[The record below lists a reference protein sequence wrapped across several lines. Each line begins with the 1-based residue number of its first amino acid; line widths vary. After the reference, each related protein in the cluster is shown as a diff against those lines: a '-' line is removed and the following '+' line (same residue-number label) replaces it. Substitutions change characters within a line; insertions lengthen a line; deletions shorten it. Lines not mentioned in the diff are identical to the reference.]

1 MSCTIAY
8 RGHVAIITIENPK
21 TLGALTRDI
30 QVQLGHH
37 MREAADRKDVY
48 ITLLA
53 GTGRFFS
60 SGADIREN
68 REAPSNEDS
77 RRHYVH
83 QMADLLDLAQTFY
96 THSNILVTAL
106 NGPVAG
112 LASAL
117 ISHSDFIY
125 AAPHTYLLAPFNSIG
140 IVVEGG
146 ATKSMVSR
154 MGAGLAKEALLM
166 ARRISIDQLLACGF
180 VNGVFEADA
189 SGKDAEQF
197 TQTVFTE
204 ICEGRLGA
212 HLSSASLLRTKQV
225 MSRADEIAYDAHSVR
240 EFVGGVEA
248 LQRGYPQD
256 QFRKM
261 QRGEKRHKL

>member
-1 MSCTIAY
+1 
-8 RGHVAIITIENPK
+8 
-21 TLGALTRDI
+21 
-30 QVQLGHH
+30 
-37 MREAADRKDVY
+37 
-48 ITLLA
+48 
-53 GTGRFFS
+53 
-60 SGADIREN
+60 
-68 REAPSNEDS
+68 
-77 RRHYVH
+77 
-83 QMADLLDLAQTFY
+83 MADHLDLAQTFY

-117 ISHSDFIY
+117 VSHSDFIY

-140 IVVEGG
+140 IVVECA
-146 ATKSMVSR
+146 ATRSMVSR
-154 MGAGLAKEALLM
+154 MGVGLAKEALLM
-166 ARRISIDQLLACGF
+166 ARKISLDQLLASGF
-180 VNGVFEADA
+180 VNGVFEADP

-197 TQTVFTE
+197 TQKVFTE
-204 ICEGRLGA
+204 ICEGRLGT
-212 HLSSASLLRTKQV
+212 HLSSESMLKTKQV